1 MAPNPRAQLT
11 RLRLAAQWI
20 ARPRPGASA
29 ADVVRHLTAMQAQ
42 DFAGAQWSV
51 ALRTTTLTEKHVE
64 AAIADRSIVRSW
76 PMRGTLHFVAPEDLG
91 WILGLTGERGM
102 RAAAGR
108 HRQLELDEA
117 DFDRAAD
124 VARERLSGARLLTR
138 PALLKTWDDA
148 GISTA
153 GQRGAHL
160 LVNLSQKGVLV
171 FGPREGKQHTFALL
185 DDWVTAPRRLE
196 GDEALGELARRYFA
210 SHGPATVRD
219 FAWWSSLTL
228 TQARAAVVIAKPDEL
243 VIDDTTY
250 YLDAA
255 VEPARGGVHL
265 LPGFDEYLLGYQ
277 DRTAA
282 LTKEHFELVVPGSN
296 GMFMSTVVVDGEVI
310 GLWRRT
316 VKAGGLDV
324 TVTPFA
330 ASPDPGAS
338 PDTKRAVARY
348 AKYLG
353 L

>member
-1 MAPNPRAQLT
+1 MARSSRSQLT

-42 DFAGAQWSV
+42 DFAGAKWSV
-51 ALRTTTLTEKHVE
+51 ALRSTTLTEAAVE
-64 AAIADRSIVRSW
+64 AAIAGRSIVRSW
-76 PMRGTLHFVAPEDLG
+76 PMRGTLHFAAPEDLG
-91 WILGLTGERGM
+91 WILGLTGARGM

-108 HRQLELDEA
+108 HCQLGLEEA

-124 VARERLSGARLLTR
+124 VAREHLSGARLLTR
-138 PALLKTWDDA
+138 PALLETWDDA

-160 LVNLSQKGVLV
+160 LVNLSQMGVLV
-171 FGPREGKQHTFALL
+171 FGPREGKQHTFTLL
-185 DDWVTAPRRLE
+185 DDWVPQPRRLE
-196 GDEALGELARRYFA
+196 GDEALGEFARRYFA

-228 TQARAAVVIAKPDEL
+228 TQARAAVAIARPDEL

-255 VEPARGGVHL
+255 TEPALGGLHL

-277 DRTAA
+277 DRSAA
-282 LTKEHFELVVPGSN
+282 LAKEHFELVVPGGN
-296 GMFMSTVVVDGEVI
+296 GMFMSTVVVDGEVT

-316 VKAGGLDV
+316 VTASGLDV
-324 TVTPFA
+324 TISPFA
-330 ASPDPGAS
+330 GET
-338 PDTKRAVARY
+338 PDTARAVARY

>member
-1 MAPNPRAQLT
+1 MARSSRAQLT

-20 ARPRPGASA
+20 ARPRAGASA

-51 ALRTTTLTEKHVE
+51 ALRTTTLTEADVE
-64 AAIADRSIVRSW
+64 AAIADHSIVRSW
-76 PMRGTLHFVAPEDLG
+76 PMRGTLHFVAPQDLG
-91 WILGLTGERGM
+91 WILQLTGERGT

-108 HRQLELDEA
+108 HRQLELDEN

-124 VARERLSGARLLTR
+124 VAREHLSGGRLLTR
-138 PALLKTWDDA
+138 PALLKAWDDA

-160 LVNLSQKGVLV
+160 LVNLSQKRVLV
-171 FGPREGKQHTFALL
+171 FGPRDGKQHTFTLL

-196 GDEALGELARRYFA
+196 GDEALGEFARRYFA

-228 TQARAAVVIAKPDEL
+228 TQARAAVAIARPDEL
-243 VIDDTTY
+243 IVDDTTY
-250 YLDAA
+250 YLDAS

-282 LTKEHFELVVPGSN
+282 LAAEHFERVVPGGN
-296 GMFMSTVVVDGEVI
+296 GMFMSTVVVDGEVT

-316 VKAGGLDV
+316 ITASGVDV
-324 TVTPFA
+324 TVEPFSGEA
-330 ASPDPGAS
+330 
-338 PDTKRAVARY
+338 PDTARAVARY

-353 L
+353 R